1 MSTLPGVPDDTS
13 VLLASVTNPAT
24 VVVALPTPGASSPRR
39 DTMYDRV
46 SELSVYRVVVL
57 AQRNGNALVCT
68 RGMDD
73 HVPVGAVVPDA
84 ESWYAVVAVEMPT
97 PLAPGCPGAPS
108 VPERAQENELLVLP
122 LVSERVLR
130 VHMYGRSFVGAT
142 GTPCHPD
149 AGGVTPSADVLY
161 ALVMLLT
168 PTPALPGAPS
178 SP

>member
-1 MSTLPGVPDDTS
+1 
-13 VLLASVTNPAT
+13 
-24 VVVALPTPGASSPRR
+24 
-39 DTMYDRV
+39 
-46 SELSVYRVVVL
+46 
-57 AQRNGNALVCT
+57 
-68 RGMDD
+68 MDD
-73 HVPVGAVVPDA
+73 HVPVGAVVPDV

-97 PLAPGCPGAPS
+97 PLVPGCPGAPS

-142 GTPCHPD
+142 GRGCHPD
-149 AGGVTPSADVLY
+149 AGGVTPSAEMLY

-168 PTPALPGAPS
+168 PTPVLPGDPS